1 MPQLVLDLEDDLYAA
16 IEARAQAQFRTVSDQ
31 IRWELT
37 QPTRRSDAYAHA
49 ISRLEQIA
57 AAVSGEI
64 AAAARGMLERP
75 SPDRR

>member
-16 IEARAQAQFRTVSDQ
+16 IEARATAQFRTVSDQ

-37 QPTRRSDAYAHA
+37 QPTRRGDAYAHA
-49 ISRLEQIA
+49 ISRVEQIA
-57 AAVSGEI
+57 AAVSAEI